1 MRHVQK
7 INSNQI
13 LIQVCKHLIF
23 CLFLCITASTGVA
36 QTNQYA
42 DSLKTVLLNNR
53 SAQDSMLTSRLLARY
68 YMRYDL
74 QQSSHYT
81 KIFEGLAKSLQ
92 NEFNIA
98 VADHY
103 FGLINRLQGN
113 FLESLKYFESAIQQ
127 FQKDSTTLASCLGPL
142 FNIGVVHQTVGDF
155 DKAIEFF
162 YQELQ
167 LRDKLKINNGYGST
181 LNSIGVTMKKM
192 GNYSDA
198 LTIYNQALEK
208 SIEAGDSID
217 LSNIYNNRGQVKQIL
232 GDLEGAMTDYRTSLS
247 LDLKDGYSSG
257 IASSYEALSQIYL
270 TFNALDSAEYY
281 AELAY
286 DIRKDLGQLKEL
298 VQSGHYLVQVAL
310 RQGKIDDAWMYTEI
324 TTPRSEDLGLPEV
337 IIQNYALLADIYKM
351 KGEYELE
358 SEALRKQL
366 SWKDSLYSQQAI
378 ETARN
383 LQVRYET
390 QEKEQVLASLQTE
403 NELNNLLIDR
413 QQKWQLLLL
422 VALGLLLFLFIL
434 AVRFYQ
440 LKIEAHKLKAD
451 QERIIKEQKLREV
464 NAHNK
469 ILQMNAMLQ
478 GQEAERIRIAKDLHD
493 GLGALL
499 STVKFHFASVQKE
512 INALAELNLYKK
524 ANDLLDSAC
533 TEVRRIAH
541 NMMPDALSKLG
552 LIQALEDLIE
562 GLRLKGHKVLLE
574 TINMDKTLPE
584 EIELMVYRI
593 IQELINNISKHAD
606 ANKIMVQLSLHDQ
619 QLFISVED
627 DGLGFDIHM
636 ASEGIGLKNLRS
648 RVAYLGGT
656 IEIESEP
663 NIGTTTSIVIPLPVY
678 SMAES

>member
-1 MRHVQK
+1 
-7 INSNQI
+7 
-13 LIQVCKHLIF
+13 
-23 CLFLCITASTGVA
+23 
-36 QTNQYA
+36 
-42 DSLKTVLLNNR
+42 LN
-53 SAQDSMLTSRLLARY
+53 
-68 YMRYDL
+68 
-74 QQSSHYT
+74 
-81 KIFEGLAKSLQ
+81 
-92 NEFNIA
+92 
-98 VADHY
+98 
-103 FGLINRLQGN
+103 
-113 FLESLKYFESAIQQ
+113 
-127 FQKDSTTLASCLGPL
+127 
-142 FNIGVVHQTVGDF
+142 
-155 DKAIEFF
+155 
-162 YQELQ
+162 
-167 LRDKLKINNGYGST
+167 
-181 LNSIGVTMKKM
+181 
-192 GNYSDA
+192 
-198 LTIYNQALEK
+198 
-208 SIEAGDSID
+208 
-217 LSNIYNNRGQVKQIL
+217 
-232 GDLEGAMTDYRTSLS
+232 
-247 LDLKDGYSSG
+247 
-257 IASSYEALSQIYL
+257 
-270 TFNALDSAEYY
+270 
-281 AELAY
+281 
-286 DIRKDLGQLKEL
+286 
-298 VQSGHYLVQVAL
+298 
-310 RQGKIDDAWMYTEI
+310 
-324 TTPRSEDLGLPEV
+324 
-337 IIQNYALLADIYKM
+337 
-351 KGEYELE
+351 
-358 SEALRKQL
+358 
-366 SWKDSLYSQQAI
+366 WKDSLYSQQAI

-390 QEKEQVLASLQTE
+390 QEKEQVLSSLQKE

-422 VALGLLLFLFIL
+422 VALGLLLFLFVL
-434 AVRFYQ
+434 AIRFYQ

-451 QERIIKEQKLREV
+451 QERIIKEQKLKEV

-512 INALAELNLYKK
+512 INALAELKLYRK

-574 TINMDKTLPE
+574 TINMDKPLPDD
-584 EIELMVYRI
+584 IELMVYRI
-593 IQELINNISKHAD
+593 IQELINNISRHAD
-606 ANKIMVQLSLHDQ
+606 ASKIMVQLSLHDQ